1 MSTSLNGKRVA
12 MLVTD
17 GFEQVELT
25 GPKQALEEAG
35 AKVDILSA
43 EEGQVKGW
51 NHDKPADDFEVDQT
65 FKSSSIEQYDALVL
79 PGGVQNSDTIRIDLD
94 AQHLVKTATSAGKPI
109 AVICHGGWLLISAGL
124 VRGKSMTSYKTLK
137 DDLENAGANWVDK
150 EVVTDGNLIS
160 SRQPDDIPAF
170 NRELISALS
179 A

>member
-109 AVICHGGWLLISAGL
+109 AVICHGGWWLISAGL

>member
-12 MLVTD
+12 ILVTD

-35 AKVDILSA
+35 AQVDILCA

-51 NHDKPADDFEVDQT
+51 NHDKPADDFDVDQT
-65 FKSSSIEQYDALVL
+65 FKSATIDQYDALVL
-79 PGGVQNSDTIRIDLD
+79 PGGVQNSDTIRIDLN

-109 AVICHGGWLLISAGL
+109 AVICHGSWLLVSAGL
-124 VRGKSMTSYKTLK
+124 VRGKSITSYKTLK

>member
-51 NHDKPADDFEVDQT
+51 NHDKPADDFEVDQA
-65 FKSSSIEQYDALVL
+65 FKSASIEQYDALVL